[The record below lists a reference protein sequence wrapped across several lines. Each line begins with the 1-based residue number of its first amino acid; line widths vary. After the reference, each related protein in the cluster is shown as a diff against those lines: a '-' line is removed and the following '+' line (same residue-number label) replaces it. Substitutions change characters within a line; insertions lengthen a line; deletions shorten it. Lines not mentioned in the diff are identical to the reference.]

1 MEPVDAGR
9 KGRREC
15 GMEGYNDGWR
25 GEETP
30 ARQEEMQTDSANSRT
45 ALFFSPLA
53 VVAFFGVTGEVRGAK
68 RK

>member
-1 MEPVDAGR
+1 
-9 KGRREC
+9 
-15 GMEGYNDGWR
+15 MEGYNDGWR